1 MANKMNLKEMMSI
14 SAYQFNRLDIGT
26 RMAIVKKLEKI
37 GNKRIEALRKSG
49 LAPLSNALHS
59 RSGKKFNTHMPL
71 KVENIRKS
79 RKPNLEKRLLKSF
92 GQAKSFLGAK
102 SSTKSGITEVYKKR
116 AKTWNEKYGTDVSWE
131 DLAKYYSKGINKKLE
146 RDMNSDVVN
155 KAIAVIRSNL
165 RDGKTIDDLRHLA
178 RLRKDGGHEFGYT
191 KVSGA
196 DGQYDMI
203 VDNAVHRILR
213 SKATTEDLYMFLQR

>member
-1 MANKMNLKEMMSI
+1 MANNWNLKEMMSI

-59 RSGKKFNTHMPL
+59 RSGKKFNTRMPL

-102 SSTKSGITEVYKKR
+102 SSTIKGAQRIYNRASKDFGGIDE
-116 AKTWNEKYGTDVSWE
+116 
-131 DLAKYYSKGINKKLE
+131 L
-146 RDMNSDVVN
+146 N
-155 KAIAVIRSNL
+155 KATRNQLNKFWKAYNNL
-165 RDGKTIDDLRHLA
+165 RDLYPNEFVKETSDTKLQELWSIMVTP
-178 RLRKDGGHEFGYT
+178 LRKGGFRF
-191 KVSGA
+191 KS
-196 DGQYDMI
+196 
-203 VDNAVHRILR
+203 VDDAVELMKNKLDAEYKKNQGSREN
-213 SKATTEDLYMFLQR
+213 EDPSNYFDEE